1 MCWLWVSDRSS
12 FCFDAMVT
20 LQTLFDVPMPN
31 FHNSPTICRSFSE
44 RSRNPRPWT
53 PLLKLT
59 SPSQKHHNSASSWTF
74 SSSSSKS
81 WSALRWKPK
90 EEEIQ
95 ESVRNLK
102 RVEQALKL
110 SPQIADCTQP
120 TNANTNPSKSRNT
133 NTEETVQD
141 SPGHLRGPMGA
152 WGGLV
157 GPLRISTEH
166 LRGSLSPKE
175 SLLGS

>member
-1 MCWLWVSDRSS
+1 MRWSLYRHFLMFQCQI
-12 FCFDAMVT
+12 FT
-20 LQTLFDVPMPN
+20 IVPQ
-31 FHNSPTICRSFSE
+31 FVAA
-44 RSRNPRPWT
+44 SRNVVVTHVLGRPCSNWPHQVKST
-53 PLLKLT
+53 TTQLLREHF
-59 SPSQKHHNSASSWTF
+59 P
-74 SSSSSKS
+74 SSKS

-175 SLLGS
+175 GLLGS